1 MRLPKG
7 DRCGTPLR
15 RLFQGRQLAAVG
27 GGVDGE
33 KLCTTL
39 LLSLLPPLLP
49 VHESSESHRTS
60 LSAALFLFLLP
71 PPPPPPACFFLGR
84 YPRDV
89 PTICAVEI
97 QGWCQG

>member
-15 RLFQGRQLAAVG
+15 RLFQGRQLVA

-39 LLSLLPPLLP
+39 LLSLLPPPLVLR
-49 VHESSESHRTS
+49 HESSESDRAS
-60 LSAALFLFLLP
+60 LSAARSFLFP
-71 PPPPPPACFFLGR
+71 PMTTMSFFLGR
-84 YPRDV
+84 
-89 PTICAVEI
+89 
-97 QGWCQG
+97 

>member
-15 RLFQGRQLAAVG
+15 RLFQGRQLAELG

-60 LSAALFLFLLP
+60 LSAALLFFLLSP
-71 PPPPPPACFFLGR
+71 PPPPPCFFLVGR
-84 YPRDV
+84 YPRAV

-97 QGWCQG
+97 QGMLSF